1 MDHDVIVIGSGQAG
15 VPLATRLAAHGRK
28 VLLAER
34 GELGG
39 TCTNTGCT
47 PTKTLIA
54 SARAAHVARTAGRMG
69 IRVGPV
75 EVDLQA
81 AVARKDA
88 LVRRWQEAV
97 AGRIAAAGDRLRL
110 VRGQARLL
118 ADRNV
123 EIAGERH
130 HAEVIVLNVGGRPA
144 EPPIPGLADVPWL
157 DNRRLMQLVAVPEH
171 LVVIGG
177 GYIGCELAQAYR
189 RFGARL
195 TIVEPASHLLSLEDV
210 EVSEAIEGVFRDEG
224 IRLAL
229 GVGAEQVA
237 GAASGVAVRLSSG
250 ETVEGSHLLVA
261 TGRRPNTDDLGA
273 DAAGVKLDAHGFVV
287 VDDHYRTSARGIYA
301 VGDCSGSP
309 QFTHTAWDDHRL
321 LFYVLTGRPGRGRKD
336 RLVPHTAFTDPQVTG
351 VGVTEREAKERGVRY
366 ELATLPFSSV
376 ARALETDETAGV
388 LRILIDPATERIL
401 GASIVGAE
409 AGELVHVFAAL
420 MQAGAT
426 ARAIADMEVV
436 HPSFAEG
443 LQSVVMALPQYA
455 LTS

>member
-34 GELGG
+34 GQLGG

-54 SARAAHVARTAGRMG
+54 SARAAHVARNAGRLG

-75 EVDLQA
+75 EVDLRA

-88 LVRRWQEAV
+88 LVKRWQESV
-97 AGRIAAAGDRLRL
+97 AERIAAAGDRLRL

-144 EPPIPGLADVPWL
+144 VPPIPGLADVPWL

-195 TIVEPASHLLSLEDV
+195 TIVEPGSHLLSREDV

-321 LFYVLTGRPGRGRKD
+321 LFDVLTGRPGRGRKD

-351 VGVTEREAKERGVRY
+351 VGVTEREAKERGVRH

-455 LTS
+455 LT